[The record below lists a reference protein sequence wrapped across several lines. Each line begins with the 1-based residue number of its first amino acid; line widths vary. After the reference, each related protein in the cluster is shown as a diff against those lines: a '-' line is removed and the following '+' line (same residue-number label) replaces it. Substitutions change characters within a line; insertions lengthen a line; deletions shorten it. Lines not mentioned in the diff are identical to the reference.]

1 MQWILM
7 LDLLRLGFLDGDSIN
22 GDSQFCLRSFRP
34 LCFLDLLIELELSDT
49 LFDHVDTFG
58 LIHLS

>member
-1 MQWILM
+1 M
-7 LDLLRLGFLDGDSIN
+7 LDLLRLGFLDGDTIY
-22 GDSQFCLRSFRP
+22 GDGQFCLGSFGP